1 MQNIFIILLVIST
14 LTSLV
19 VGFVVYFRDKN
30 IILNR
35 LLAAILIIASIWPAS
50 ILLTLFT
57 NNLLISNLSF
67 FSTALIMPILALVFL
82 SFRQISKL
90 KTYLYLIPG
99 FIFALLSLLDGLVS
113 RGLSTENGYVT
124 MTEAGPLFPFFG
136 LMVLIYSIIAIYE
149 AYQSYKVTEGEK
161 KLQIIYLLIGIITS
175 VFMGAIFNL
184 VLPAFQIFELNVLGP
199 IFILFTVATTVF
211 AATRHYLYDRQVVF
225 SELWAVLLIL
235 IGLVWLITNITFFN
249 YILFVLLLSIC
260 LLFIRVVLSEA
271 NKKIALVR
279 QRDRLIQDKEE
290 LQKIDILKD
299 DFLKMA
305 QHELNSPIALI
316 EGKFSMII
324 DEKMGDFSDKQR
336 EYLKPLYLDAKR
348 LAKLSKALVEVS
360 EIDQG
365 KIELYKKP
373 ININFLV
380 NKVVKDIQEKA
391 KQKNIA
397 LKIEISD
404 EIPEINIDQDKIE
417 RVLKRLL
424 DNAVKYTDSGEVSL
438 KAVKQENYIT
448 IKIADTGVGIK
459 KEDQDRIFEKFYQ
472 PQRFANV
479 PLEQQGT
486 GLNLYISKKL
496 IELHGGQIKVESEE
510 NKGTAF
516 EINLPLI

>member
-19 VGFVVYFRDKN
+19 VGLVVYFRDKN
-30 IILNR
+30 IVLNR

-50 ILLTLFT
+50 ILLTLFS
-57 NNLLISNLSF
+57 NNLLVSNLSF
-67 FSTALIMPILALVFL
+67 FSTGLIMPLLALVFL
-82 SFRQISKL
+82 SFRRITKL
-90 KTYLYLIPG
+90 KIYLYLIPG
-99 FIFALLSLLDGLVS
+99 IIFALLSLLDGLVS

-136 LMVLIYSIIAIYE
+136 LMVLIYTIFAIYE
-149 AYQSYKVTEGEK
+149 AYLSYRATEGEK

-184 VLPAFQIFELNVLGP
+184 ILPAFQIFELNVLGP

-249 YILFVLLLSIC
+249 YILFLLLLSIC

-290 LQKIDILKD
+290 LKKLDELKD

-373 ININFLV
+373 TSLSSIINKIVREFE
-380 NKVVKDIQEKA
+380 KSAQEK
-391 KQKNIA
+391 NII
-397 LKIEISD
+397 IEVNFNE
-404 EIPEINIDQDKIE
+404 EIPEISVDQDKIE
-417 RVLKRLL
+417 RVFKRLI
-424 DNAVKYTDSGEVSL
+424 DNAIKYTEAGKVSISGRKDNSF
-438 KAVKQENYIT
+438 IIIS
-448 IKIADTGVGIK
+448 IKDTGIGIK
-459 KEDQDRIFEKFYQ
+459 KEDLDRIFEKFYQ
-472 PQRFANV
+472 PQRFANI

-486 GLNLYISKKL
+486 GLNLYVCKKL
-496 IELHGGQIKVESEE
+496 VELHGGNISVNSNEKEGSEF
-510 NKGTAF
+510 N
-516 EINLPLI
+516 ISLPLV